1 MAAKQPK
8 RDSKPR
14 AQAEQTPAPALSE
27 EQQELVRW
35 LKTVRFRKAI
45 VGGVDEADLWKKLE
59 QLNHLY
65 EAALAAE
72 RARYNALM
80 NAYVQSTNAKLDQY
94 RQALDQSR
102 SQYEQLAQAYNT
114 LLSQNK
120 ERESDG

>member
-35 LKTVRFRKAI
+35 LKTVKFRKAI

-114 LLSQNK
+114 MLSQNK

>member
-8 RDSKPR
+8 RDPKPR

-35 LKTVRFRKAI
+35 LKTVKFRKAI

-102 SQYEQLAQAYNT
+102 SQYEQLAQAYHT